1 MPRTNTETILKEYVP
16 TDEADAKIFL
26 GSQIARGLQLL
37 GFDCSYDNDHKD
49 GEVIVNLPGYNFVIS
64 TNDFRKEE

>member
-1 MPRTNTETILKEYVP
+1 MNQYIP
-16 TDEADAKIFL
+16 TDETDAKLFL
-26 GSQIARGLQLL
+26 GVLVFQGLRHQ
-37 GFDCSYDNDHKD
+37 GIKCSYDNDHKD